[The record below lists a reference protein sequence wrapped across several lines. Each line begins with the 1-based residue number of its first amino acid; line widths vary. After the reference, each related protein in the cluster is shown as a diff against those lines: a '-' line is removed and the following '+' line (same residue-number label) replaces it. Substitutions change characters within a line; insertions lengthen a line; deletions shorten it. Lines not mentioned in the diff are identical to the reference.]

1 MIFSNLPTPDNPMV
15 KIRSVCLFASLLL
28 LASCTP
34 TQNVTGVMPVAEE
47 LVRAFNSHDP
57 EAMGALVAPDFEL
70 FYVDESGEA
79 VLSTTSRDQ
88 LIQEMKEYFAGNPSV
103 QSAIS
108 ASIDGPRYVS
118 FREQIVGG
126 QSSIAVYEIHD
137 QLIKRVWYY
146 PAE

>member
-1 MIFSNLPTPDNPMV
+1 
-15 KIRSVCLFASLLL
+15 
-28 LASCTP
+28 
-34 TQNVTGVMPVAEE
+34 MPVAEE
-47 LVRAFNSHDP
+47 LVDAFNRHDP

-79 VLSTTSRDQ
+79 ALATTSRDQ
-88 LIQEMKEYFAGNPSV
+88 LIQEMKEYFASNPSV
-103 QSAIS
+103 QSTIS
-108 ASIDGPRYVS
+108 AAIDGPAYVS

-126 QSSIAVYEIHD
+126 KSSIAVYEIRN